1 MTQFSSYCFKILATL
16 TNQNTMKSF
25 RCFHRQIVFS
35 TTLLATGIVCSRK
48 TKISN
53 DTSQATSNFPQNKFN
68 SNFPGVYTWGLN
80 TGGVVAPGLSDST
93 PFVKTPYRIPFFDGK
108 LLRDLSISDSL
119 GVAVLD
125 NGDVVQW
132 GSEYFGNTNQSDSS
146 TPETTIIGKNIIKV
160 EISPGKA
167 VYGLNKNQ
175 DTIYYWPVNKNNY
188 QQPKLNNYRWWDV
201 LKFFPNDSS
210 TVHYKTLLTPKLG
223 FREYINDIKVGN
235 DHILVLTSKGRVF
248 SGSSGIFDKHTPLES
263 KGQFGLAKYSQF
275 AKPPPPGVVHEI
287 KSFKNKD
294 IAQIAC
300 GEYHSLART
309 NSGDVY
315 TFGDNSLGQ
324 LGIPYT
330 YQTAI
335 CAVPTLL
342 PIEKLY
348 ERNIKPIATNIAAG
362 GHTSFVEVTPVLD
375 ASTFYRQFPG
385 ESISSFQNKDI
396 LDKTAR
402 HIYAFGEGIK
412 GQLGSGTFIH
422 AQSSP
427 LRLKFFTDL
436 KEYSDTMNKL
446 VPLGVKDWTVG
457 KTHVSVAVGG
467 NSNSK
472 FNSDSTPLDALFW
485 GGNDYYQIG
494 TGKKNGI
501 PTPQRI
507 PGLDSP
513 RIKNAKPKE
522 TDEKFLTDISDY
534 NDRLQLLQNKK
545 ITFTDSTGRKVTA
558 KVSQHVVT
566 GGHCTAVYTS
576 RS

>member
-1 MTQFSSYCFKILATL
+1 
-16 TNQNTMKSF
+16 MKSF
-25 RCFHRQIVFS
+25 RCFHKQIIFS
-35 TTLLATGIVCSRK
+35 TTLLATGVICTRK
-48 TKISN
+48 NTISN
-53 DTSQATSNFPQNKFN
+53 DSSKVSSTSLQNKLN
-68 SNFPGVYTWGLN
+68 YKYPGVYIWGLN
-80 TGGVVAPGLSDST
+80 TGGVVAPDLIDST
-93 PFVKTPYRIPFFDGK
+93 PLVKTPYRIPFFDGK

-119 GVAVLD
+119 AVAVLD

-132 GSEYFGNTNQSDSS
+132 GSDYFGNTKKTGSL
-146 TPETTIIGKNIIKV
+146 TPEITICGKNIIKV
-160 EISPGKA
+160 GISPGKS

-175 DTIYYWPVNKNNY
+175 DTIYYWPVAKDY
-188 QQPKLNNYRWWDV
+188 SHKPKSYNSRWWDV
-201 LKFFPNDSS
+201 LNLFPNDSS
-210 TVHYKTLLTPKLG
+210 SLGYKTLLIPRLG
-223 FREYINDIKVGN
+223 FREYLTDLQVGN
-235 DHILVLTSKGRVF
+235 DHILILTSKGRVF
-248 SGSSGIFDKHTPLES
+248 SGSSGILEQDTPLES

-275 AKPPPPGVVHEI
+275 AKPPAPGSVHEI
-287 KSFKNKD
+287 KSLKD
-294 IAQIAC
+294 KFITQIAC
-300 GEYHSLART
+300 GDYHSLART
-309 NSGDVY
+309 KSGDVY

-342 PIEKLY
+342 PLEKLY

-362 GHTSFVEVTPVLD
+362 GHTSFVEVIPVLD
-375 ASTFYRQFPG
+375 TSTFYRQFPG
-385 ESISSFQNKDI
+385 ESASSFENKDI

-427 LRLKFFTDL
+427 LKLKFFTDL
-436 KEYSDTMNKL
+436 KEYSEVMNKL
-446 VPLGVKDWTVG
+446 VPLAVKDWTIG
-457 KTHVSVAVGG
+457 KTHVSVSVGG
-467 NSNSK
+467 SALNSRFK
-472 FNSDSTPLDALFW
+472 SDDTPLDALFW

-494 TGKKNGI
+494 TGKKNSI

-513 RIKNAKPKE
+513 RIKNVKPKE
-522 TDEKFLTDISDY
+522 EDEKFLTDISDY
-534 NDRLQLLQNKK
+534 NDRLQLIQNKK
-545 ITFTDSTGRKVTA
+545 ITFTNSEGKKVTT